1 MITVTK
7 LTKHYGSTQALKE
20 VSFEIQDNALLA
32 ITGKSGSGKST
43 LLALLGGLEKPSS
56 GDISIDKNA
65 TTSMSERNLTR
76 FRRQHVGFV
85 FQSFNLV
92 PNLSALDNVMLPMEF
107 AKVKARERRT
117 RAKELLEQ
125 VGITGSRQKHLPG
138 RLSGGE
144 QQRVA
149 IARALANRPNIILA
163 DEPTGNLD
171 SENSARIFKLLQS
184 LHQMENAAI
193 IIVTHDMALANKC
206 DQRIVLK
213 DGLIYSTQGN
223 NAR

>member
-1 MITVTK
+1 MITITK
-7 LTKHYGSTQALKE
+7 LTKQYGSTQALKE
-20 VSFEIQDNALLA
+20 VSFEIQDTAFLA

-43 LLALLGGLEKPSS
+43 LLTLLGGLEKPSS
-56 GDISIDKNA
+56 GTIDIDERTI
-65 TTSMSERNLTR
+65 TSMSERNLTR
-76 FRRQHVGFV
+76 FRRQHIGFV

-92 PNLSALDNVMLPMEF
+92 PNLSALENVMLPMEF
-107 AKVKARERRT
+107 AKVKFKERRM

-125 VGITGSRQKHLPG
+125 VGLTGSIQKHLPS

-149 IARALANRPNIILA
+149 IARALANQPDIILA

-171 SENSARIFKLLQS
+171 SENSGRVFDLLQS
-184 LHQMENAAI
+184 LHKNKNTAI
-193 IIVTHDMALANKC
+193 VIVTHDLALANKC

-213 DGLIYSTQGN
+213 DGAIL
-223 NAR
+223 